1 MDIRNFFGA
10 KKKSS
15 PAASAMASSPA
26 SVKKK
31 PTPTNT
37 PREIKSNKDSTEL
50 TKEVGTNGGGS
61 LKNSTKGTMSME
73 ERRRMLCQSSDDDTD
88 VEDKKETTPA
98 KSSPYKAVANK
109 KDRETRSS
117 NNRTSPR
124 KRKGTAPD
132 YTDKT
137 SSSGKVDKRRKVV
150 DESEDEF
157 GENDDGND
165 DDGDDDFN
173 GGEDMD
179 DQSDEFDEE
188 VEDPKPKSKQRGSV
202 RSPGRSPP
210 KKRTAASVETAKKSP
225 TAAKKSKV
233 AEVEIPKYHPP
244 SSRLLSTIPFLK
256 NDPVISI
263 QQSVPKLPMKEGQ
276 SLADS
281 FSIDHMTPLCLEG
294 LTFVFTGVLTTNAAK
309 AAATNAAVAI
319 HSPSKGEYYQNR
331 NAYTTSTM
339 AGIGSDEE
347 LSRDL
352 AIDIVKILGGRV
364 TGSISGK
371 TDYLVVGSIL
381 EDGRGVEEGSKYR
394 KAIEMYE
401 TWRQKNSRDYGGG
414 GGDEDAKKKRKSV
427 KKAPDPNSL
436 VEIITGVDEF
446 YGLIT
451 FYSDWKKGTPR
462 LEEQEKSEAS
472 QVTVKTDVV
481 AQPNVEACAATVT
494 PAVKNPYANQKKP
507 VNPYAKSPVNPY
519 AKSKASPSNPYA
531 KKTSDTPPPSSEKQL
546 MEAKP
551 ATTQINALWADK
563 YAPSNSREILGNGD
577 SVNKLFAWLR
587 SWEQQF
593 NDPKRKPKSIS
604 GPNGPWKAA
613 LLSGPPGIGKT
624 TTATLVAKESGR
636 DVIELNASD
645 ARSKKALTEALGDLS
660 GTHALNFGHS
670 GAKKTKVVAR
680 KRCIIMDEVDGMGAG
695 DRSGISELIQ
705 MIKKSKVPIICICND
720 RSSQKMRSLVQYCMD
735 LRYRRPTKNIIA
747 KRAVEVG
754 KLEGMVVEP
763 NAAEAMSESCGNDI
777 RQVLNCLQ
785 MWSCKKTDSN
795 ASSSLT
801 FKELLERQHDINKDE
816 VLRVSMFD
824 AAKLIVEGSRGLAN
838 ADSKTATSSLI
849 KRSDAFFIDYMLMG
863 LNIHQNYLKVCLGQ
877 FNNAK
882 LKGDEETELRA
893 LNDMHDATMA
903 MSDFGMCEEEL
914 RGVDQNWSLLP
925 LCSILAVKVGHHAG
939 GPNGGF
945 LPGYPEFAGWLGKN
959 SSRNKKVR
967 LLQELRHHMNY
978 KVSAD
983 APELR
988 MNYLPVMR
996 QQFQE
1001 LLFAKDGAKVVEA
1014 IDLLDQYGLDRD
1026 DLFDNLDEFVLTVP
1040 DSKEVKFSDLDSKS
1054 KAAFTRAYNQTAH
1067 KSEALVAEQGIKS
1080 GRKKSIISLSEI
1092 GEAGELDVVDDDM
1105 AAGDD
1110 VNEEEND
1117 EEDVEALREIF
1128 MRKKTKADSTVNKA
1142 KGRNGGSAEVRRKK
1156 K

>member
-1 MDIRNFFGA
+1 
-10 KKKSS
+10 
-15 PAASAMASSPA
+15 
-26 SVKKK
+26 
-31 PTPTNT
+31 
-37 PREIKSNKDSTEL
+37 
-50 TKEVGTNGGGS
+50 
-61 LKNSTKGTMSME
+61 
-73 ERRRMLCQSSDDDTD
+73 
-88 VEDKKETTPA
+88 
-98 KSSPYKAVANK
+98 
-109 KDRETRSS
+109 
-117 NNRTSPR
+117 
-124 KRKGTAPD
+124 
-132 YTDKT
+132 
-137 SSSGKVDKRRKVV
+137 
-150 DESEDEF
+150 
-157 GENDDGND
+157 
-165 DDGDDDFN
+165 
-173 GGEDMD
+173 
-179 DQSDEFDEE
+179 
-188 VEDPKPKSKQRGSV
+188 
-202 RSPGRSPP
+202 
-210 KKRTAASVETAKKSP
+210 
-225 TAAKKSKV
+225 
-233 AEVEIPKYHPP
+233 
-244 SSRLLSTIPFLK
+244 
-256 NDPVISI
+256 
-263 QQSVPKLPMKEGQ
+263 MKEGK

-281 FSIDHMTPLCLEG
+281 FSIDYMTPMCLEG

-339 AGIGSDEE
+339 DGIGSNEE

-352 AIDIVKILGGRV
+352 AIDIVKMLGGRV
-364 TGSISGK
+364 TGGISGK

-401 TWRQKNSRDYGGG
+401 TWRQKHSEDYSGGG
-414 GGDEDAKKKRKSV
+414 VDEDGKKKRKSV

-451 FYSDWKKGTPR
+451 FYSDRKKGALP
-462 LEEQEKSEAS
+462 LEEQVKLETP
-472 QVTVKTDVV
+472 QVTVKKEAL
-481 AQPNVEACAATVT
+481 AQPNVEPSAATVA

-507 VNPYAKSPVNPY
+507 VNPYAKTPTNPY
-519 AKSKASPSNPYA
+519 AKSKASPSNPYS
-531 KKTSDTPPPSSEKQL
+531 KKSLDTPSPSNKKQSL
-546 MEAKP
+546 ETKP
-551 ATTQINALWADK
+551 VTHQINALWADK

-577 SVNKLFAWLR
+577 SVNKLFTWLR
-587 SWEQQF
+587 NWEQQF
-593 NDPKRKPKSIS
+593 NDPRRKPKSIS

-624 TTATLVAKESGR
+624 TTATLVAKESDR

-660 GTHALNFGHS
+660 GTHGLNFGKA
-670 GAKKTKVVAR
+670 GTNKTKVPAQ
-680 KRCIIMDEVDGMGAG
+680 KRCVIMDEVDGMGAG

-720 RSSQKMRSLVQYCMD
+720 RSSQKMKSLVQYCMD

-754 KLEGMVVEP
+754 KLEGMVIEP

-785 MWSCKKTDSN
+785 MWSSKKTDN
-795 ASSSLT
+795 KGSSLT
-801 FKELLERQHDINKDE
+801 FKELRERQNDINKDE

-824 AAKLIVEGSRGLAN
+824 AAKLIVEGSRGLVN
-838 ADSKTATSSLI
+838 SDSKTVTSSLI

-882 LKGDEETELRA
+882 LKGDEETELQA

-903 MSDFGMCEEEL
+903 MSDFGMCEEQL
-914 RGVDQNWSLLP
+914 RGADQNWSLLP

-959 SSRNKKVR
+959 SSRNKKIR

-988 MNYLPVMR
+988 MNYLPVIR

-1001 LLFAKDGAKVVEA
+1001 LLFAKDGAKVTEA
-1014 IDLLDQYGLDRD
+1014 IDLMDQYGLDRD
-1026 DLFDNLDEFVLTVP
+1026 DLFENLDEFILTVP
-1040 DSKEVKFSDLDSKS
+1040 DSKEKKFSDLDSKA
-1054 KAAFTRAYNQTAH
+1054 KAAFTRAYNQTSH

-1080 GRKKSIISLSEI
+1080 GRRKNVVSSSEMV
-1092 GEAGELDVVDDDM
+1092 EAGELDVVDDDM
-1105 AAGDD
+1105 AAGED
-1110 VNEEEND
+1110 VEEEESA
-1117 EEDVEALREIF
+1117 EEDVEALREMF
-1128 MRKKTKADSTVNKA
+1128 MKKKKKAESKATKTK
-1142 KGRNGGSAEVRRKK
+1142 GQNGSSAGVRGKK